1 MKQFLTCL
9 LLIVVGIGCASTNG
23 SPGVNRANRVNQA
36 TVASVEGTA
45 EALQGGQAGNWQ
57 PIRVGQVFNEGD
69 QARTSANGKVDFSL
83 APHGGVLTLMPD
95 SAIQFEQ
102 LGPRSTNTQAV
113 ATIRLTRG
121 RVVGDTLKLPKG
133 SKVAIKTN
141 AGTFAIP

>member
-1 MKQFLTCL
+1 MKQLLACL
-9 LLIVVGIGCASTNG
+9 LLIVVGIGCTSTRG
-23 SPGVNRANRVNQA
+23 SPGAKQAKSVNQA
-36 TVASVEGTA
+36 TVASVEGSA
-45 EALQGGQAGNWQ
+45 EALQVGQAGSWQ

-69 QARTSANGKVDFSL
+69 QARTSANGKVDFGL
-83 APHGGVLTLMPD
+83 APHGGVMTLMPD

-102 LGPRSTNTQAV
+102 LGPRSTNTQEV